1 MGAFFSASKEDEA
14 AKAAPIRE
22 QEQAPPPGS
31 FIEAQLDQRLAE
43 LDRRLAAQESIDAK
57 LANLDRRMNLA
68 EAAREKQGKEPVL
81 EHFPDR
87 GFGIER

>member
-14 AKAAPIRE
+14 AKAAPVREAVRE
-22 QEQAPPPGS
+22 QAQASPLGP
-31 FIEAQLDQRLAE
+31 L
-43 LDRRLAAQESIDAK
+43 SIDAK